1 MVVAPGLGNYV
12 EALFKKGGA
21 EFNVS
26 LMCSCFQIFKIR
38 NIDSDPM
45 CYLGDHRIEQPLQS
59 DHFSRSLRVLLII

>member
-1 MVVAPGLGNYV
+1 MTNRDHVMVLAPGLGNYV

-26 LMCSCFQIFKIR
+26 IMCSCFQIKKIR

-45 CYLGDHRIEQPLQS
+45 CYLGDDSIEQALQS
-59 DHFSRSLRVLLII
+59 DHFS